1 MPFTEVTLSASELS
15 TLALL
20 KRKRCAGLLPTV
32 EEIDFVLDVIDKLL
46 TPVVREEPTGR
57 ADPWP
62 RRPQSWRTQSRNSFW
77 KMDSPRVTVKT

>member
-1 MPFTEVTLSASELS
+1 MAFTEVTLSPSELC

-20 KRKRCAGLLPTV
+20 KRKRRAGLLPTV
-32 EEIDFVLDVIDKLL
+32 EEIDFVLDVIDQLL
-46 TPVVREEPTGR
+46 TPVVREPTER

-62 RRPQSWRTQSRNSFW
+62 RSPQSWRTQSSKSFW